1 MPQSRKCNWRSSS
14 DGSACFCHGLVILG
28 ALVVECC
35 FLETQVLAGRY
46 RLNRQLGKGGMGSVW
61 LAEHLTLNS
70 WVAVKLMDPAIAST
84 VEGAERF
91 KREAQAAAS
100 LRSAHVVQVLDYG
113 VHENTPFLVMELLQG
128 QSLADCLEREKRLA
142 PERALSVI
150 TQVARAI
157 GRAHTAGIVH
167 RDLKPDN
174 IFLVREDDQELAKV
188 LDFGIAKATGPQFGG
203 TETRTG
209 VTMGTP
215 YYMSPEQV
223 EGKKALDYRSDLWSL
238 TVIACECMTGTRPF
252 DGETYGELLL
262 NICARPIVPPSQQGF
277 FLPGFD
283 EWFAKGAN
291 RDPLLRFSSAQEL
304 ATSLADVVSGRVK
317 PALLSAPQATGPQAT
332 LPMDPPG
339 PVFTGSQVARAVT
352 ARGTTGAAVLRPH
365 PGSPSPRK
373 KSALLP
379 VVVGLGFAIALALGL
394 LALLVRSKAESP
406 SSAQLPTA
414 ESPATVAL
422 ATPVPSPVV
431 LNPDVPPTA
440 VSGTVNE
447 RAAAPS
453 TEKSAP
459 TSAPA
464 ATLSPT
470 PPAPLS
476 PTLPAIRTA
485 TAGTPPPQA
494 GAVRVAR
501 CYSDPFTGQ
510 IRLAGAGR
518 TGDSFP
524 CQQNPFT
531 GAYQR
536 K

>member
-1 MPQSRKCNWRSSS
+1 
-14 DGSACFCHGLVILG
+14 
-28 ALVVECC
+28 
-35 FLETQVLAGRY
+35 LEAQVLAGRY
-46 RLNRQLGKGGMGSVW
+46 RLDRQLGKGGMGSVW

-113 VHENTPFLVMELLQG
+113 VHDNTPFLVMELLQG
-128 QSLADCLEREKRLA
+128 QSLADCIEREKRLA

-157 GRAHTAGIVH
+157 GRAHAAGIVH

-188 LDFGIAKATGPQFGG
+188 LDFGIAKATGPRFGG

-215 YYMSPEQV
+215 YYMSPEPA
-223 EGKKALDYRSDLWSL
+223 EGKKALDFRSDLWSL
-238 TVIACECMTGTRPF
+238 AVIACECMTGARPF
-252 DGETYGELLL
+252 DGETFGELLL
-262 NICARPIVPPSQQGF
+262 NICARPIVPPSRQGF

-291 RDPLLRFSSAQEL
+291 RDPLLRFASAQEL
-304 ATSLADVVSGRVK
+304 AATLADVVSGRTK
-317 PALLSAPQATGPQAT
+317 PLLLSVPQVTGPHAT
-332 LPMDPPG
+332 LPMDPPTQL
-339 PVFTGSQVARAVT
+339 FSESQIAQAVT
-352 ARGTTGAAVLRPH
+352 AQRTPFAAALRSH
-365 PGSPSPRK
+365 PGVPPAQKRSP
-373 KSALLP
+373 LLA
-379 VVVGLGFAIALALGL
+379 VVLALGVAIVLGLGVLVL
-394 LALLVRSKAESP
+394 LLRSKAGSSSAPLPIPEQPTTVALP
-406 SSAQLPTA
+406 SSASAPLVLSPDLPAGSSSGSSDARAATRSSDKA
-414 ESPATVAL
+414 SPPSPAAPASLANPAVPAL
-422 ATPVPSPVV
+422 VDPPSQV
-431 LNPDVPPTA
+431 LRAPPTA
-440 VSGTVNE
+440 
-447 RAAAPS
+447 APQVGGGR
-453 TEKSAP
+453 
-459 TSAPA
+459 
-464 ATLSPT
+464 L
-470 PPAPLS
+470 
-476 PTLPAIRTA
+476 
-485 TAGTPPPQA
+485 
-494 GAVRVAR
+494 AR

-510 IRLAGAGR
+510 IRLAAAGR

>member
-1 MPQSRKCNWRSSS
+1 
-14 DGSACFCHGLVILG
+14 
-28 ALVVECC
+28 
-35 FLETQVLAGRY
+35 
-46 RLNRQLGKGGMGSVW
+46 MGSVW

-70 WVAVKLMDPAIAST
+70 WVAVKLMDPSIAST

-113 VHENTPFLVMELLQG
+113 VHEDTPFLVMELLQG
-128 QSLADCLEREKRLA
+128 QSLADCLEKEKRLS

-157 GRAHTAGIVH
+157 ARAHAGGIVH

-174 IFLVREDDQELAKV
+174 IFLIREDDQELAKV
-188 LDFGIAKATGPQFGG
+188 LDFGIAKATGPRFGG

-223 EGKKALDYRSDLWSL
+223 EGKKALDHRSDLWSL
-238 TVIACECMTGTRPF
+238 AVIACECMTGTRPF
-252 DGETYGELLL
+252 DGETFGELLL

-291 RDPLLRFSSAQEL
+291 RDPLLRFNSAQEL
-304 ATSLADVVSGRVK
+304 AASLADVVAGRAK
-317 PALLSAPQATGPQAT
+317 PVPLSAPQATGPDAT
-332 LPMDPPG
+332 LPMDPG
-339 PVFTGSQVARAVT
+339 TLLFTGSQIARAVT
-352 ARGTTGAAVLRPH
+352 ARGTTGPVVLHPH
-365 PGSPSPRK
+365 PGTSAPRK
-373 KSALLP
+373 GPPLVP
-379 VVVGLGFAIALALGL
+379 VVIGLGVAIVLGLGVLALVL
-394 LALLVRSKAESP
+394 HSKSDAN
-406 SSAQLPTA
+406 SAQVPIA
-414 ESPATVAL
+414 ERPSAVAIPSAPAPL
-422 ATPVPSPVV
+422 V
-431 LNPDVPPTA
+431 LNPDLPEGVA
-440 VSGTVNE
+440 SG
-447 RAAAPS
+447 AIHAMP
-453 TEKSAP
+453 
-459 TSAPA
+459 APA
-464 ATLSPT
+464 PAKPALVSPPVL
-470 PPAPLS
+470 PPAPGI
-476 PTLPAIRTA
+476 PALVS
-485 TAGTPPPQA
+485 PPPGAPRPAPPAAPTAA
-494 GAVRVAR
+494 GAARVVR

-510 IRLAGAGR
+510 IRIAGAGH
-518 TGDSFP
+518 TNDSFA

>member
-1 MPQSRKCNWRSSS
+1 M
-14 DGSACFCHGLVILG
+14 
-28 ALVVECC
+28 
-35 FLETQVLAGRY
+35 ETQVLAGRY
-46 RLNRQLGKGGMGSVW
+46 RLDRQLGKGGMGSVW

-70 WVAVKLMDPAIAST
+70 WVAVKLMDPSIAST

-128 QSLADCLEREKRLA
+128 QSLADCLEREQRLS

-157 GRAHTAGIVH
+157 GRAHAAGIIH

-188 LDFGIAKATGPQFGG
+188 LDFGIAKATGPRFGG
-203 TETRTG
+203 AETRTG

-223 EGKKALDYRSDLWSL
+223 EGKKALDHRADLWSL
-238 TVIACECMTGTRPF
+238 AVIAVECMTGTRPF

-262 NICARPIVPPSQQGF
+262 NICARPIVFPSQQGF

-283 EWFAKGAN
+283 DWFAKGAN
-291 RDPLLRFSSAQEL
+291 RDPALRFASAQEL
-304 ATSLADVVSGRVK
+304 ASSLADVVAGRAK
-317 PALLSAPQATGPQAT
+317 PLRLSAPQATGPEAT
-332 LPMDPPG
+332 LPMDPAMMR
-339 PVFTGSQVARAVT
+339 FSGSQVAPALT
-352 ARGTTGAAVLRPH
+352 ASGTTGAAVIRPH
-365 PGSPSPRK
+365 PGSLSPK
-373 KSALLP
+373 KKRS
-379 VVVGLGFAIALALGL
+379 GWL
-394 LALLVRSKAESP
+394 LALIGLGVAIASGLATLALVLPGP
-406 SSAQLPTA
+406 SAVVPPAPEHPTA
-414 ESPATVAL
+414 AIPSAAPPPLVLKPDLSQPGGPGTAEAKPALQGAL
-422 ATPVPSPVV
+422 KPAPANAPPSPPAVFD
-431 LNPDVPPTA
+431 PTTA
-440 VSGTVNE
+440 VHPPPAVG
-447 RAAAPS
+447 AAPS
-453 TEKSAP
+453 AP
-459 TSAPA
+459 T
-464 ATLSPT
+464 
-470 PPAPLS
+470 PAPNAARS
-476 PTLPAIRTA
+476 
-485 TAGTPPPQA
+485 
-494 GAVRVAR
+494 AR

-510 IRLAGAGR
+510 IRVANAAHVN
-518 TGDSFP
+518 DSFA

>member
-1 MPQSRKCNWRSSS
+1 M
-14 DGSACFCHGLVILG
+14 LG
-28 ALVVECC
+28 ALVVQCC

-46 RLNRQLGKGGMGSVW
+46 RLDRQLGKGGMGSVW

-91 KREAQAAAS
+91 RREAQAAAS

-128 QSLADCLEREKRLA
+128 ESLADCLEREKRLA
-142 PERALSVI
+142 PERALTVI

-157 GRAHTAGIVH
+157 GRAHSAGIVH

-188 LDFGIAKATGPQFGG
+188 LDFGIAKATGPRFGG

-277 FLPGFD
+277 YLPGFD

-291 RDPLLRFSSAQEL
+291 RDPLLRFSAAQEL

-317 PALLSAPQATGPQAT
+317 PALLTAPQATGPQVT
-332 LPMDPPG
+332 LPMDPPM
-339 PVFTGSQVARAVT
+339 PLFTGGQVAQAVT
-352 ARGTTGAAVLRPH
+352 SRGTTGAAVLRPH
-365 PGSPSPRK
+365 PGAASPRK

-379 VVVGLGFAIALALGL
+379 VVIGLGFAIALALGVLVL
-394 LALLVRSKAESP
+394 LLRNKADS
-406 SSAQLPTA
+406 SNSAQLPAA
-414 ESPATVAL
+414 ESRTTVAL
-422 ATPVPSPVV
+422 PPPAPSPVL
-431 LNPDVPPTA
+431 LNPDVPPSATN
-440 VSGTVNE
+440 GTSSE
-447 RAAAPS
+447 RLAANPNAKPAPP
-453 TEKSAP
+453 SAP
-459 TSAPA
+459 NAV
-464 ATLSPT
+464 LS
-470 PPAPLS
+470 PPAPS
-476 PTLPAIRTA
+476 IVGATPPSIRTPTGA
-485 TAGTPPPQA
+485 PPPPQA
-494 GAVRVAR
+494 NAGRLAR